1 MKPSLY
7 SKPERAARHAAG
19 YAYTLIRS
27 GRRTLAI
34 EIKED
39 AGVLVRAPQRLPL
52 WQIEAF
58 LEQKQAW
65 IAEKLAQAR
74 RSAQARDAAR
84 AVRPRRLPLFGVEY
98 PVCCGQAEP
107 PAFAEGRFSLPDVP
121 PAELPPLI
129 EAIYRE
135 QAACML
141 PQRVSQF
148 AAVMGVAP
156 SAVKI
161 SGAAGRWGSCSGKNS
176 LNFSWRLALAPLEAV
191 DYVVV
196 HELAHI
202 REHNHSQRFWRLVE
216 RYQPDYR
223 RAQELLKTLARRLHD
238 EWAL

>member
-39 AGVLVRAPQRLPL
+39 AGVLVRALQRLPL

-58 LEQKQAW
+58 WSRAGVD
-65 IAEKLAQAR
+65 R
-74 RSAQARDAAR
+74 RKACAGAPQAQARDAAVPSSSACRCLGWNTPSVMGRPSRRVCRRPILSAGRASCR
-84 AVRPRRLPLFGVEY
+84 AVAASRGDLQGAGGMCAAATRFAVCRGDGRGSVRRE
-98 PVCCGQAEP
+98 
-107 PAFAEGRFSLPDVP
+107 D
-121 PAELPPLI
+121 
-129 EAIYRE
+129 
-135 QAACML
+135 
-141 PQRVSQF
+141 QRRD
-148 AAVMGVAP
+148 
-156 SAVKI
+156 
-161 SGAAGRWGSCSGKNS
+161 GRWGSCSGKNRT
-176 LNFSWRLALAPLEAV
+176 FPLAAGAGRWKLWIM
-191 DYVVV
+191 VV